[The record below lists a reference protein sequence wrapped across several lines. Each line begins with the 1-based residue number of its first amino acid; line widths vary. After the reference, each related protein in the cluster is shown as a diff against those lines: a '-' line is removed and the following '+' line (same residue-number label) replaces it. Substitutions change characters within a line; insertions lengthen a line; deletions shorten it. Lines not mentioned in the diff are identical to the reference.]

1 MKVPKKRM
9 AGLAA
14 LAAVATIGGT
24 WAYWSQDLTA
34 VNEFETGRYDSD
46 IIEEFTPP
54 APGEWVPGVEVEKK
68 VVVSNS
74 GNVKLAVA
82 AQIDQVW
89 IRTEDVKD
97 MEGNVTGPEAGG
109 YFDLMFEDEE
119 GNVQYA
125 SIINFGEDVVAL
137 ASRTSDFA
145 MDAAKDL
152 KIENVVNGLSEE
164 EALDKWVL
172 VDALNDDT
180 NAGRGY
186 SGLKFIYN
194 GIIGEGEAT
203 PELLTGATLN
213 EKINTTVTSKTTTVS
228 YDEET
233 GGKKTTT
240 VTETNA
246 KYGYDSARYTMTI
259 HAATAQATKAAIESV
274 LEGKG
279 YSKVLAT
286 EFLQVHQDSLI
297 AEKTEAE
304 TGAGL

>member
-1 MKVPKKRM
+1 MKGSKKGL

-14 LAAVATIGGT
+14 LAAVAMIGGT

-34 VNEFETGRYDSD
+34 VNEFETGKYDSD
-46 IIEEFTPP
+46 IVEEFTPP

-68 VVVSNS
+68 VVVSNT
-74 GNVKLAVA
+74 GNVKLAVV

-97 MEGNVTGPEAGG
+97 MEGNVVEPEAGG

-125 SIINFGEDVVAL
+125 SLINFGENVVVL
-137 ASRTSDFA
+137 SSRTSEFA
-145 MDAAKDL
+145 ADAAKDL
-152 KIENVVNGLSEE
+152 KIESIVNGLSEE
-164 EALDKWVL
+164 EAMNKWVL
-172 VDALNDDT
+172 VDARNDDT

-194 GIIGEGEAT
+194 GILGEGEVT

-240 VTETNA
+240 VTEKNA
-246 KYGYDSARYTMTI
+246 RYGYDSARYTMTI
-259 HAATAQATKAAIESV
+259 RAATTQATKAAIESV
-274 LEGKG
+274 LEGKE
-279 YSKVLAT
+279 YHKILAS
-286 EFLQVHQDSLI
+286 EFIQAHQDSLI
-297 AEKTEAE
+297 ADKTEAE
-304 TGAGL
+304 TGAGA